1 MGKSK
6 NWIPEKNEKVPF
18 FVIRNT
24 IFIFFVSERLDDY
37 SPFCE

>member
-1 MGKSK
+1 MGIFK

-24 IFIFFVSERLDDY
+24 IIIAFLRREVT
-37 SPFCE
+37 